1 MFQRND
7 VVEVKATGQKGLVI
21 AAGSELQII
30 VEFSGEGKARKR
42 FSLGELEMV
51 RKGEGTL

>member
-7 VVEVKATGQKGLVI
+7 VVQVKATGEKGLVI

-30 VEFSGEGKARKR
+30 VEFGGEGRARRR
-42 FSLGELEMV
+42 FTCADLEMIC
-51 RKGEGTL
+51 KGEGAL

>member
-7 VVEVKATGQKGLVI
+7 VVQVKATGEKGLVI

-30 VEFSGEGKARKR
+30 VEFSGDGNARRR
-42 FSLGELEMV
+42 FSHGELEMV

>member
-7 VVEVKATGQKGLVI
+7 VVRVKATGENALVI

-30 VEFSGEGKARKR
+30 VEFSGIRKVRQR
-42 FSLGELEMV
+42 FSHSELEMV
-51 RKGEGTL
+51 RKGEGSL

>member
-7 VVEVKATGQKGLVI
+7 VVQVKSTGEKGLVI

-30 VEFSGEGKARKR
+30 VEFGGEGKARRR
-42 FSLGELEMV
+42 FAHTDLRMI

>member
-7 VVEVKATGQKGLVI
+7 VVQVKATGEKGLVI

-30 VEFSGEGKARKR
+30 VEFSGEGKARRR
-42 FSLGELEMV
+42 FTHGELEMV

>member
-7 VVEVKATGQKGLVI
+7 IVQVKATGERGLVI
-21 AAGSELQII
+21 AAGSDLQII
-30 VEFSGEGKARKR
+30 VEFSGDGTARKR
-42 FSLGELEMV
+42 FAHGELEMI